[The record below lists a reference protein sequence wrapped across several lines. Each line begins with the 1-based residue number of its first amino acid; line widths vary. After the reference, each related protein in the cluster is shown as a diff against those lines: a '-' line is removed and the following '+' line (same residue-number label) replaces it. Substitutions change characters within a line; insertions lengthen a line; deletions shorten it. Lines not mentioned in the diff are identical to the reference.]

1 MLAACSL
8 RCRRR
13 RCSAAARC
21 CSLRSLLLAAV
32 AAAPCDRCCSLRSL
46 LLPAIAAADYP
57 NCSSPALVWTGGLNV
72 LSFRAV
78 VMLTAFLSVPFF
90 AVPAAMLTWG
100 FEGEAQRLHSPR
112 VPLFPSKAF
121 CPPFPI

>member
-1 MLAACSL
+1 MLPCACSL
-8 RCRRR
+8 RAPCAAAAGVAPLLL
-13 RCSAAARC
+13 AAARC
-21 CSLRSLLLAAV
+21 G
-32 AAAPCDRCCSLRSL
+32 RCCSLRSL